1 MTVESDDE
9 FFGDQSS
16 ESDFNCGADQ
26 VGGNEGIRGETPSDP
41 FGNVA
46 NHDYRSREA
55 SIKTLSYLDG
65 YDEMKE
71 EKLQDGFSDGYRQS
85 FSDAFRIGRRLGSLC
100 AKSALD
106 ESLTLG
112 LQVKNNKRGASN
124 PESPKIV
131 LGSHASLVKQFLT
144 EEILIGSKDNAESS
158 YDEALLRLEG
168 QLKPSDTKN

>member
-16 ESDFNCGADQ
+16 ESDFICGAYQ
-26 VGGNEGIRGETPSDP
+26 VDGNEGIRGETPSDP

-55 SIKTLSYLDG
+55 SVKTLSYLDG
-65 YDEMKE
+65 YDETKE

-100 AKSALD
+100 ARPALD

-112 LQVKNNKRGASN
+112 LQRKNNTNGVSN
-124 PESPKIV
+124 PRSTKKNSRDPGKFGEAVFDRRNSDR
-131 LGSHASLVKQFLT
+131 KQRQ
-144 EEILIGSKDNAESS
+144 GYK
-158 YDEALLRLEG
+158 
-168 QLKPSDTKN
+168 